1 MNPMTAVMKN
11 LVPVSAFNQ
20 GKAGEIFSAVK
31 TTGQPKLVLRRNTPE
46 CVLVSPEEYTAMVE
60 ELEDLRDYKLA
71 VERLASSS
79 AGEGTDWANLL
90 RAAGVTQKDLAAME
104 DVELA

>member
-1 MNPMTAVMKN
+1 MEQMAAAIKN
-11 LVPVSAFNQ
+11 LVSVSAFNQ

-31 TTGQPKLVLRRNTPE
+31 KTGQPKLVLRRNAPE
-46 CVLVSPEEYTAMVE
+46 CVLLPPQEYTAMVE

-71 VERLASSS
+71 VERLANST
-79 AGEGTDWANLL
+79 AGEGTDWPGLL
-90 RAAGVTQKDLAAME
+90 RAAGVRQKDLDAME

>member
-1 MNPMTAVMKN
+1 MNQMAAVMKN
-11 LVPVSAFNQ
+11 LVSVSAFNQ

-31 TTGQPKLVLRRNTPE
+31 RTGQPKLVLRRNAPE
-46 CVLVSPEEYTAMVE
+46 CVLVPPEEYAAMVE

-71 VERLASSS
+71 VERLANGTAKKS
-79 AGEGTDWANLL
+79 ADWAALL
-90 RAAGVTQKDLAAME
+90 RAAGVTQKDLDAME